1 MRLVLV
7 GPPGAGKG
15 TQAAFIRDAYG
26 IAQISTGD
34 MLRGEVAAGS
44 PIGRE
49 AKAVMEAG
57 QLVSDDIITRML
69 GQRVEQPD
77 AAKGFILDG
86 FPRTV
91 TQAGFLDGYLASRQL
106 PPGRII
112 HLEVESDTL
121 VARMSARR
129 QCPVCGRIYNILHQ
143 PPKAKGLCD
152 NDGTVLIRR
161 KDDHQSIIRQRL
173 KEYDQLTGPVL
184 HHYQGPR
191 VHSIDGDRPAE
202 RVFEDIA
209 AAIQW
214 ASEREPPS
222 AA

>member
-1 MRLVLV
+1 MVLLLF
-7 GPPGAGKG
+7 GPPGCGKG
-15 TQAAFIRDAYG
+15 TQARMVSSWLG
-26 IAQISTGD
+26 IPAISTGD
-34 MLRGEVAAGS
+34 LLRAEVEARTALGIAAAEIMENGGLVGDGLVNAMLVR
-44 PIGRE
+44 
-49 AKAVMEAG
+49 
-57 QLVSDDIITRML
+57 
-69 GQRVEQPD
+69 RVEHPD
-77 AAKGFILDG
+77 CARGFLLDG

-91 TQAGFLDGYLASRQL
+91 AQAGFLDGYLASRQL

-112 HLEVESDTL
+112 HLAVESDTL

-161 KDDHQSIIRQRL
+161 KDDHQSIICQRL